1 MKLLEK
7 LVELSVPSLEELKK
21 WAPGKPQTY
30 HEEEQRKI
38 RIDEAA
44 RLYNG
49 CRRGDPAYPIRY
61 SLPAAYAHGINKS
74 KEGQYI
80 LKPSM
85 HELTIN
91 LCFKELFP
99 PVSEGIYEITET
111 LNEISET
118 RAVNLIE
125 DLVMKAREARKNED

>member
-21 WAPGKPQTY
+21 WYPGKTGMY
-30 HEEEQRKI
+30 HYEEQCKI
-38 RIDEAA
+38 RSDEMV
-44 RLYNG
+44 RLKNG

-61 SLPAAYAHGINKS
+61 SLPAQYAHDINKS

-85 HELTIN
+85 HKLTLN

-111 LNEISET
+111 LNEIS
-118 RAVNLIE
+118 ADNAAKLIE
-125 DLVMKAREARKNED
+125 DLVVKAREARKNED